1 MAKSIIVKSQVK
13 ESARLEGKPLSV
25 SEEFYKALEDKNKK
39 LIEEACRRAKQN
51 SRNTIM
57 ARDL

>member
-1 MAKSIIVKSQVK
+1 MTKSAIVKSQVK
-13 ESARLEGKPLSV
+13 ELAKLDGKELSV
-25 SEEFYKALEDKNKK
+25 AEEFYNALEEKVKK
-39 LIEEACRRAKQN
+39 DIEQACKRAKQN

>member
-1 MAKSIIVKSQVK
+1 MTKSIIVKSQVK
-13 ESARLEGKPLSV
+13 ELAKLDSKPLSV
-25 SEEFYKALEDKNKK
+25 SEEFYKALEEKVKK
-39 LIEEACRRAKQN
+39 LIEDSCKRAKLN

>member
-1 MAKSIIVKSQVK
+1 MTKSVTVKSQVK
-13 ESARLEGKPLSV
+13 ENAKIDGKPLSV
-25 SEEFYKALEDKNKK
+25 SEEFYKALEEKVKK
-39 LIEEACRRAKQN
+39 QIEESCRRAKLN

>member
-1 MAKSIIVKSQVK
+1 MTKSVIVKSQVK
-13 ESARLEGKPLSV
+13 ELAKIDSKPLSV
-25 SEEFYKALEDKNKK
+25 SEEFYAALEEKNKQ
-39 LIEEACRRAKQN
+39 LVADACKRAKLN

>member
-1 MAKSIIVKSQVK
+1 MTKSIIVKSQVK
-13 ESARLEGKPLSV
+13 VLAKLDGKQLSV
-25 SEEFYKALEDKNKK
+25 SEEFYKALEEKVQKD
-39 LIEEACRRAKQN
+39 IENACKRAKLN

>member
-1 MAKSIIVKSQVK
+1 MTKSVIVKSQVK
-13 ESARLEGKPLSV
+13 ELAKIDSKPLSV
-25 SEEFYKALEDKNKK
+25 ADEFYMALEEKVRKE
-39 LIEEACRRAKQN
+39 IENACKRAKQN